1 MSRPATT
8 IAAIAAG
15 LALNALAFAPAAAED
30 WPTRPVTMVVPYAA
44 GGAIDVIGRILS
56 PHLSEILRQQVVI
69 ENVGGAGGMVGAH
82 RVAKAAPDGYQF
94 VFGNLG
100 THAQNQALYKQPLY
114 NAATDFTPVALIAE
128 QPFVLIARKDFPANS
143 LQEFVAYTRANQA
156 RMQYGSAGAGS
167 AVHLACAL
175 FNAAIGVDVTHVA
188 YRGGGPA
195 MQDLIAGRIDYQ
207 CPNASAAI
215 PQIESNMV
223 KAIATM
229 SKHRSSD
236 HAEPRERARAGR
248 QRFRRGKL
256 DCILPAQGYTRCN
269 HPQAERSNRRGHE
282 HACGAGTT
290 AGTRHGGGRARAQ
303 VARIP
308 PGIRRERDQEVGRD
322 NQGEWIGDELSN
334 QCNP

>member
-1 MSRPATT
+1 MREPTMSRPATT

-15 LALNALAFAPAAAED
+15 LALNAQAFAPATAED

-56 PHLSEILRQQVVI
+56 PHPSEILRQQVVI

-114 NAATDFTPVALIAE
+114 NAATDFTPVVLIAE

-167 AVHLACAL
+167 GVHLACAL

-215 PQIESNMV
+215 PQIESNVV

-229 SKHRSSD
+229 SKHRSRIMPNLASAQEQGVKD
-236 HAEPRERARAGR
+236 FDVENWTAFFLPRATPLAIIRKLNEATVAVMNMPAVQERLRELGAEVVAPERRSPEYLQEFVGSEI
-248 QRFRRGKL
+248 KKW
-256 DCILPAQGYTRCN
+256 
-269 HPQAERSNRRGHE
+269 AEIIKASGLAMN
-282 HACGAGTT
+282 
-290 AGTRHGGGRARAQ
+290 
-303 VARIP
+303 
-308 PGIRRERDQEVGRD
+308 
-322 NQGEWIGDELSN
+322 
-334 QCNP
+334 